1 MVRRCVVTRRCA
13 RASSAPR
20 AELRRQREDRPA
32 VEGVGLAPAQH
43 QRVEQRAQPV
53 GVAGER
59 LVRGERLAV
68 LWQPQE
74 AEEGE
79 EVVRRVLDGRAGQ
92 APSGDVR
99 EM

>member
-1 MVRRCVVTRRCA
+1 MANRTHHDVLF
-13 RASSAPR
+13 AP
-20 AELRRQREDRPA
+20 
-32 VEGVGLAPAQH
+32 LAPAQH

-59 LVRGERLAV
+59 LVRGERLSV

-79 EVVRRVLDGRAGQ
+79 EVVGRVLDGRAGQ
-92 APSGDVR
+92 APGGDMGRCEGDVG